1 MTLMHINVTQAIV
14 IVTVIILINTTV
26 LSIGLGGMLVVIG
39 K

>member
-14 IVTVIILINTTV
+14 IVTVIILINATV